1 MTARTKDGCLV
12 VGVDIG
18 ATKVA
23 LMATDI
29 VSGDD
34 LGRDRFPTP
43 ATAGPERMIEEI
55 CSAIER
61 LVAETG
67 QARECLGAIGLA
79 VPGQVDVHAG
89 RVLFA
94 GNLDDWKDVPLRDIV
109 RQRLEVPAY
118 IDQDA
123 NVAALG
129 ERWRGAATKLHDFVF
144 LSLGTGVGAGVVI
157 NGRLHRGAHHAAG
170 EVGNFIMGRQYLGR
184 DRHGHGNLE
193 RLIGSPTI
201 RATARRQTG
210 RELKPKHALTEARR
224 DPRLTSQAERV
235 ADNLAIVVV
244 NVAALLD
251 PEAIIFGGG
260 TAAAGADLL
269 DRVSGRVEREL
280 AKPPMLMLSAL
291 GEDAQLHGAVFGA
304 LWQLNPKLALEEGPW
319 ETLVSD
325 EPIGSST
332 GVVPQPQR

>member
-1 MTARTKDGCLV
+1 MTKTAKDGRLV

-29 VSGDD
+29 VTGDN
-34 LGRDRFPTP
+34 LGQHWFPTP
-43 ATAGPERMIEEI
+43 ATAGPERMIAEI
-55 CSAIER
+55 CHAIER

-79 VPGQVDVHAG
+79 VPGQVDVDAG
-89 RVLFA
+89 QVIFA
-94 GNLDDWKDVPLRDIV
+94 GNLDGWQDVPLRDIV
-109 RQRLEVPAY
+109 RQRLAVPAY

-129 ERWRGAATKLHDFVF
+129 ERWRGAAKGLHDFVF

-170 EVGNFIMGRQYLGR
+170 EVGNFLMGRQYLGR
-184 DRHGHGNLE
+184 DRQGHGNLE

-210 RELKPKHALTEARR
+210 RELKPKHVLTEARR
-224 DPRLTSQAERV
+224 DPRLAPQAERV
-235 ADNLAIVVV
+235 ADNLAIAVV
-244 NVAALLD
+244 NIAALLD
-251 PEAIIFGGG
+251 PEAIVFGGG

-269 DRVSGRVEREL
+269 DRVSGRVAREL
-280 AKPPMLMLSAL
+280 AAPPTLMLSAL

-304 LWQLNPKLALEEGPW
+304 LWQLNPELALEEGPW
-319 ETLVSD
+319 ETLAD
-325 EPIGSST
+325 EPVEST
-332 GVVPQPQR
+332 TGRIPHPRR